1 MFLGGSPG
9 GRGATTLGAGA
20 REQTSVGEEKVF
32 KGHEGPTM
40 RTGEIVLIFVL
51 LFIFSF
57 LLLLPGVVE
66 GGQSST
72 VLRWM
77 TGP

>member
-1 MFLGGSPG
+1 
-9 GRGATTLGAGA
+9 
-20 REQTSVGEEKVF
+20 
-32 KGHEGPTM
+32 M

-66 GGQSST
+66 GGQSFT
-72 VLRWM
+72 LLRGM